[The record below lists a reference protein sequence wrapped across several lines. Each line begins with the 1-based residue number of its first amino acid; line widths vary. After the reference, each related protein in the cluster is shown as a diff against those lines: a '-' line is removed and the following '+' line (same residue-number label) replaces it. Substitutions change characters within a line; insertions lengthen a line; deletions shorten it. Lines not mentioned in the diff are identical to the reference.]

1 METEVLELDAM
12 STKQEKTNNNDSLN
26 KELIEREEIENSPFT
41 IITVEGKSFGV
52 MGKYR
57 LTEEGK
63 DKDEVRKELEEIT
76 WNRII
81 QVMMILDQINGEQE
95 KK

>member
-41 IITVEGKSFGV
+41 II
-52 MGKYR
+52 
-57 LTEEGK
+57 
-63 DKDEVRKELEEIT
+63 
-76 WNRII
+76 
-81 QVMMILDQINGEQE
+81 MILDQINGEQE

>member
-12 STKQEKTNNNDSLN
+12 STKKEKTNNNDSLN

-63 DKDEVRKELEEIT
+63 DKDEVRKELKEIT

-81 QVMMILDQINGEQE
+81 QVMMILDQINGDQE